1 MILRAIIHE
10 AEEGGWWAEV
20 PAVPGCMT
28 QADTWD
34 ELLLN
39 LKEAITGCLSVE
51 IDETTLQPDDKILEV
66 AV

>member
-1 MILRAIIHE
+1 MILRAIVHD

-39 LKEAITGCLSVE
+39 LKEAITGCLSVD

>member
-39 LKEAITGCLSVE
+39 IKEAITGCLSVD
-51 IDETTLQPDDKILEV
+51 IDETTLQPDDKVLEV